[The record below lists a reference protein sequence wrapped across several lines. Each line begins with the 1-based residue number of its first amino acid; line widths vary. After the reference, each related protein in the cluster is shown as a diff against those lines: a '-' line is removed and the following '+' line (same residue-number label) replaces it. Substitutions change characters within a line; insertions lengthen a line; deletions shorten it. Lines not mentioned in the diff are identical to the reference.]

1 MFRYDQPFRTYSLSN
16 LPMLYC
22 QEEILQR
29 RTEQV
34 EQLRRRWDRLTKGL
48 TFCEIHR
55 FNNDRQQSLASS
67 LLPTYRLG
75 SVQFNFFGLL

>member
-1 MFRYDQPFRTYSLSN
+1 MFRYDQPFHTYSLSN
-16 LPMLYC
+16 LLMLYC

-34 EQLRRRWDRLTKGL
+34 EQLRRRWDRLTKSL

-55 FNNDRQQSLASS
+55 FNNDRQQSLASM
-67 LLPTYRLG
+67 LG
-75 SVQFNFFGLL
+75 ALAATHLQVGFCSI